1 MSCRSIRVILVFLN
15 TIPAK
20 HCGVKPFY
28 LLRSNPY
35 GYSLNFRCVDDASFA
50 NVVVNNFDG
59 KNWEQNTGTS
69 VGSAP

>member
-1 MSCRSIRVILVFLN
+1 MLVLLN

-28 LLRSNPY
+28 LLCLSPD
-35 GYSLNFRCVDDASFA
+35 GYSLNFRCVDAASFA
-50 NVVVNNFDG
+50 NVVVNNFEG
-59 KNWEQNTGTS
+59 KNWEQNIGTS